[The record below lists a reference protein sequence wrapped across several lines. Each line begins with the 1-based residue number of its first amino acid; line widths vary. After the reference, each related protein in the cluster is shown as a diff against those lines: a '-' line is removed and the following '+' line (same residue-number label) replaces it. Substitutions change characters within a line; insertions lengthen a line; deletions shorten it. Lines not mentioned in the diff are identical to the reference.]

1 MNLSASA
8 QEIAN
13 VIGRERT
20 LFLIS
25 QLPRCFSGAAGKKS
39 TRVIMYVPKTIKPNH
54 RLVEILG
61 FHDAMKLVRAFGG
74 EILQPANCNEIYA
87 RFRDVTIIRFLGEGR
102 KTAEIAELMDVSE
115 RHVRNL
121 ARENP
126 QEDLEPANENNRHGL
141 KPAPRNKTNGRTKLN
156 N

>member
-1 MNLSASA
+1 MKLPASA
-8 QEIAN
+8 EEIAN

-25 QLPRCFSGAAGKKS
+25 QLPRCFSGSAGKRS
-39 TRVIMYVPKTIKPNH
+39 TRVILYVPKTIKPNH

-61 FHDAMKLVRAFGG
+61 WHDALKLARAFGG

-87 RFRDVTIIRFLGEGR
+87 RFRDASIIRMLGQNGH
-102 KTAEIAELMDVSE
+102 AADIAELMGVCE

-126 QEDLEPANENNRHGL
+126 PEALSGGNDNNRRGFEQPL
-141 KPAPRNKTNGRTKLN
+141 RKPENGRTKPTD
-156 N
+156 